1 MLTAGVAEL
10 ADAQDLGSCV
20 YGRGS
25 SSLPT
30 RTVPRARIS
39 KSGAKIYRAWKTIAK
54 PSSKDKVAAGKNYR
68 FQVAAIVEGGP
79 GPLSRIRFVGR

>member
-1 MLTAGVAEL
+1 MHAAGVAEL

-30 RTVPRARIS
+30 RTVLS
-39 KSGAKIYRAWKTIAK
+39 KPGAKTYRAWKTIAK

-68 FQVAAIVEGGP
+68 LQVAAIVEGGP
-79 GPLSRIRFVGR
+79 RR